1 MNDGMERDSS
11 DSRAEN
17 ALRAAFERVAA
28 EDGTP
33 GALDG
38 PAIRRRARTRSAG
51 MIAGA
56 AAATLLLVGGVV
68 GAVQLTRD
76 AAAPANDPANPTEN
90 TAIEPPANGWR
101 YEYYRDVRLQVPNTW
116 GYDQEPGSDWCA
128 DVPGGMVPERPYV
141 ARSGPAKL
149 VFDILCRPG
158 RTPVS
163 TWVDHVTLSSGQ
175 GQSTVRTVGPFRVI
189 QEPVGHVTIKVV
201 STDRRLADRILASAE
216 IVEPDDPSCDPS
228 SEIQARGF
236 QRPSPA
242 FDITALDDVDAMLV
256 CQYTL
261 STPPDAPALIAQYE
275 LVESA
280 AEAELRALQAAPI
293 GGGPDHPETCGRG
306 EYGDSAIVLHLMHG
320 DASDQMYVYY
330 SSCRGNGF
338 DDGTAIRALTR
349 EACPPLI
356 QPPVALYS
364 GSSAPFG
371 KCAPD

>member
-1 MNDGMERDSS
+1 MTDHQATDGP

-17 ALRAAFERVAA
+17 AFRAAFERVAEA
-28 EDGTP
+28 GLPEP
-33 GALDG
+33 LDS
-38 PAIRRRARTRSAG
+38 PAIRRKSRTRSTG
-51 MIAGA
+51 LIAGA
-56 AAATLLLVGGVV
+56 AAAVLLLIGGAV
-68 GAVQLTRD
+68 GAVQLSRD
-76 AAAPANDPANPTEN
+76 AASTANDPADQTE
-90 TAIEPPANGWR
+90 TSAIEAPAPGWR
-101 YEYYRDVRLQVPNTW
+101 FEYYRDVRLQVPNSW
-116 GYDQEPGSDWCA
+116 GYDREPGSDWCA

-141 ARSGPAKL
+141 ARSGPSKL

-158 RTPVS
+158 RTPVN
-163 TWVDHVTLSSGQ
+163 TWVDHVTLSNGQ
-175 GQSTVRTVGPFRVI
+175 GQSTVRRVGPFRVI
-189 QEPVGHVTIKVV
+189 REPVGHVTIKIV
-201 STDRRLADRILASAE
+201 STHRRLADRILASAE

-228 SEIQARGF
+228 SEIQAGGF

-261 STPPDAPALIAQYE
+261 RTPPDAPALIAQYE
-275 LVESA
+275 LVEAA

-293 GGGPDHPETCGRG
+293 GGGPDRPETCGPS
-306 EYGDSAIVLHLMHG
+306 EYGDSAIVLHLVDG

-356 QPPVALYS
+356 QPPISLYS